1 MSDLFSKNY
10 FEIFNLPVAYDLDV
24 NKLSAVYRNLQ
35 KEVHPDRFVS
45 AGEQQ
50 SRIAVQM
57 ASLVNQAFDTL
68 KSPVSRAHYL
78 LKLAGLDIDHEQ
90 DTTMDPMFLMEQIE
104 LREEMESLRSHVD
117 PLSDIDR
124 LLKQVEI
131 SMAEVMQAFSAAY
144 QEKSFDKAHE
154 LSRKMQF
161 LNKNIQE
168 LGEVAAA
175 IEDELLG

>member
-10 FEIFNLPVAYDLDV
+10 FEIFNLPVAFDV
-24 NKLSAVYRNLQ
+24 DINLLSSVYRDLQ

-57 ASLVNQAFDTL
+57 ASLINQAFDTL
-68 KSPVSRAHYL
+68 KSPVTRAHYL

-90 DTTMDPMFLMEQIE
+90 DTSMDMSFLMEQIE
-104 LREEMESLRSHVD
+104 LREEIESVRSHSD
-117 PLSDIDR
+117 PLSEVDR
-124 LLKQVEI
+124 LLKQVKDL
-131 SMAEVMQAFSAAY
+131 MNAVMQSFATAY

-168 LGEVAAA
+168 LDDVAVA

>member
-10 FEIFNLPVAYDLDV
+10 FEIFELPVGFELDLAQ
-24 NKLSAVYRNLQ
+24 LSAVYRELQ
-35 KEVHPDRFVS
+35 KEIHPDRFVS
-45 AGEQQ
+45 AGDQQ
-50 SRIAVQM
+50 SRLAVQM
-57 ASLVNQAFDTL
+57 ASLVNQAYDTL

-78 LKLAGLDIDHEQ
+78 LKLGGLDIDHEQ

-104 LREEMESLRSHVD
+104 LREEIESLR
-117 PLSDIDR
+117 LQSDALAETDR
-124 LLKQVEI
+124 LLSRVKGL
-131 SMAEVMQAFSAAY
+131 MAAVMNDFAQAY
-144 QEKSFDKAHE
+144 QQQLFDKAHE

-168 LGEVAAA
+168 LNDIAVA

>member
-10 FEIFNLPVAYDLDV
+10 FEVFELPVGFELDLEQ
-24 NKLSAVYRNLQ
+24 LSVVYRKLQ
-35 KEVHPDRFVS
+35 KEIHPDRFAN

-50 SRIAVQM
+50 SRLAVQM
-57 ASLVNQAFDTL
+57 TSLVNQAFDTL

-104 LREEMESLRSHVD
+104 LREEIESVRSKQD
-117 PLSDIDR
+117 ALAQAER
-124 LLKQVEI
+124 LLKRVKDL
-131 SMAEVMQAFSAAY
+131 MTVVMTDFSEAY
-144 QEKSFDKAHE
+144 QQQRFDKAHE

-168 LGEVAAA
+168 LNDIAVA